1 MATVPSK
8 HGRDQTLVRSS
19 FSTHKPYNF
28 PLYRNY
34 KQQLFNFPIFH
45 FPSFSLHP
53 NGALSNGLIFIC
65 NIIFS
70 SLIAYLWTCLF
81 QSRETI
87 LNALGFERGIYYMG
101 TSKCVLQLL
110 HASLFVFILFYF
122 IFLYYFIF
130 ICKWVLS
137 DYF

>member
-1 MATVPSK
+1 MARVPSK

-28 PLYRNY
+28 LYRNY
-34 KQQLFNFPIFH
+34 SNNFPIFH
-45 FPSFSLHP
+45 FPAFYQHP
-53 NGALSNGLIFIC
+53 NGALSYGIIFIY

-101 TSKCVLQLL
+101 TRLCFNYCMLVR
-110 HASLFVFILFYF
+110 LFF
-122 IFLYYFIF
+122 
-130 ICKWVLS
+130 S
-137 DYF
+137 